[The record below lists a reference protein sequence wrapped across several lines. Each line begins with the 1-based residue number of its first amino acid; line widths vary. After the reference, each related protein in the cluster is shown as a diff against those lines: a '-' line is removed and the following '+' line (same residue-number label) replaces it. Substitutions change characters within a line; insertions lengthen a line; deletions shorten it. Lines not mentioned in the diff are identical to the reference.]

1 MAKRILITCTDS
13 MMKQF
18 LEPHVVNLVN
28 SGYEVEIACSE
39 VLNRFKEVQEDL
51 GGIVKI
57 HHLSLQRSPLAISAH
72 FKGYRELKEIIR
84 NGHFDLIWTN
94 EPVMGVVTRLAA
106 QDARKSGTKVLY
118 MVHGFHFYK
127 GAPLINWIVYYPI
140 EKLMAQKADCI
151 CTINKEDYARAQKM
165 KVDRVEYI
173 HGVGIDTSRLHPSGE
188 QKNLRK
194 ELGISDDAFIVLSV
208 GELNKNKNQQV
219 IIRAIA
225 EINDEYIHYVLC
237 GKGDQREKLEKLSRE
252 LGIEDRVHFLGY
264 RKDVVDICSQADVF
278 AMPSKREGLPV
289 ASLEAMYCG
298 LPLVN
303 SNIRGLSDVTENGV
317 SGYVCSSDDIKSYK
331 EAIENL
337 KNFNDKKHNMS
348 RRNSTALT
356 QYYIENSK
364 KEIKSMIICLLAV
377 SREKI

>member
-18 LEPHVVNLVN
+18 LEPHVINLVN
-28 SGYEVEIACSE
+28 NGYEVEIACSE

-72 FKGYRELKEIIR
+72 FKGYKELKEIIDK
-84 NGHFDLIWTN
+84 GHFDLVWTN

-106 QDARKSGTKVLY
+106 QKARKNGTKVLY

-127 GAPLINWIVYYPI
+127 GAPLINWVIYYPI
-140 EKLMAQKADCI
+140 ERLMAPKADCI

-165 KVDRVEYI
+165 RVDRVEYI

-194 ELGISDDAFIVLSV
+194 EIGISDDAFIVLSV

-225 EINDEYIHYVLC
+225 EIGDPNIHYVLC
-237 GKGDQREKLEKLSRE
+237 GKGDQRENLEKLSKE
-252 LGIEDRVHFLGY
+252 LGVADSVHFLGY

-303 SNIRGLSDVTENGV
+303 SNIRGLADVTENGV
-317 SGYVCSSDDIKSYK
+317 SGFVCDPYDVHGFAKGIEIIKKDSELSNSISKRNKQAAYDYCLSSTKP
-331 EAIENL
+331 E
-337 KNFNDKKHNMS
+337 
-348 RRNSTALT
+348 
-356 QYYIENSK
+356 
-364 KEIKSMIICLLAV
+364 CLAV
-377 SREKI
+377 FKHVGGGTEQA